1 MEDRTARTPDDRGSA
16 MKRALSYRWAVW
28 GIMTFAFMIV
38 FFHRLAAAVV
48 REDVTAAFSLSATDF
63 GQMSSMYFYAY
74 MAMQIPVGLLADSL
88 GARVTVSVGMLAA
101 GAGSIIFGLA
111 PSYGWLLAGRFLV
124 GLGVATVFVSI
135 MKIQSQWFRD
145 GEFATISGAT
155 SFIGNAGGILSQGP
169 LAFLLTLVS
178 WRASFVSI
186 GVGTLGIGFL
196 CYLII
201 RNRPQDIGS
210 PPINEREI
218 LRQDMPPEPFSIAEG
233 IKSVL
238 SVKGVRLAAL
248 FYFFNQAGYFALIGT
263 WGIPWLVNVYGMTV
277 SEASSLTVMM
287 VVGTMTGGLFNGWI
301 SDRMGKRRLP
311 MIVMSVFQALFWG
324 CLVMPWE
331 RAPGAWTL
339 RMLFL
344 LLGFSNACFV
354 LSWSV
359 AKEQSS
365 EKYTGLAISILNT
378 AGFLAIAIT
387 TSAMGVV
394 IDHYLPASTEMAYRM
409 AFVIGAV
416 FAVISLAI
424 TFFIPELKRDAPGG
438 MHDGRSAAA

>member
-1 MEDRTARTPDDRGSA
+1 

-301 SDRMGKRRLP
+301 SDKMGKRRLP

>member
-1 MEDRTARTPDDRGSA
+1 MDEEFARIPEGRDSTME
-16 MKRALSYRWAVW
+16 RALSYRWAVW
-28 GIMTFAFMIV
+28 GIMTFAFMVV

-48 REDVTAAFSLSATDF
+48 REDVTAAFSLTATDF

-88 GARVTVSVGMLAA
+88 GARITVSVGMFAA
-101 GAGSIIFGLA
+101 GAGSILFGLA
-111 PSYGWLLAGRFLV
+111 PSYAWLLAGRFLV
-124 GLGVATVFVSI
+124 GLGVATVFVCI
-135 MKIQSQWFRD
+135 MKIQSQWFKD

-178 WRASFVSI
+178 WRSSFVSI
-186 GVGTLGIGFL
+186 GVLTLGIGLL
-196 CYLII
+196 CYLVI

-218 LRQDMPPEPFSIAEG
+218 PRQGMPPEPFSIIEG
-233 IKSVL
+233 IKDVL
-238 SVKGVRLAAL
+238 SVRGVRLAAA

-263 WGIPWLVNVYGMTV
+263 WGIPWLVNVYGMSV
-277 SEASSLTVMM
+277 PEASSLTVMM

-301 SDRMGKRRLP
+301 SDRMGRRRLP
-311 MIVMSVFQALFWG
+311 MIVMSVFQALLWG
-324 CLVMPWE
+324 CLIVPWE
-331 RAPGAWTL
+331 VRLGAGAL

-344 LLGFSNACFV
+344 LLGFTNACFV

-387 TSAMGVV
+387 TSIMGVV
-394 IDHYLPASTEMAYRM
+394 VDHYLPLSTETAYRM
-409 AFVIGAV
+409 AFAIGAAL
-416 FAVISLAI
+416 AVISLI
-424 TFFIPELKRDAPGG
+424 VTFFIPEPRDKERLAGG
-438 MHDGRSAAA
+438 ES

>member
-1 MEDRTARTPDDRGSA
+1 